1 MQSDYLQYL
10 KKLLLFSGVI
20 GLISFGISFL
30 LPERFISP
38 GLPFILI
45 FFVSVSL
52 VTHFIA
58 LKLIAKKISQF
69 TNFFMISIFVK
80 LIFYS
85 LIIIIYSQI
94 NKNDLIPFVIGFFI
108 YYAFFTIFELV
119 ELLKLQKN

>member
-1 MQSDYLQYL
+1 MKSDYLQYL

-20 GLISFGISFL
+20 GLISFGMNVL
-30 LPERFISP
+30 LPEKFISP

-45 FFVSVSL
+45 FFISVSL
-52 VTHFIA
+52 ITHFIA
-58 LKLIAKKISQF
+58 LKLMAKKISQF

-94 NKNDLIPFVIGFFI
+94 NKNDLIPFVINFFI
-108 YYAFFTIFELV
+108 YYVLFTIFELISI
-119 ELLKLQKN
+119 LKLQKK